1 MCRTC
6 LLLLTDV
13 TAIEADLSAS
23 QQYLQTRA
31 MRVIPL
37 TERSPRDVPAIEAD
51 LSASQQRPQ
60 ARAMQAIP
68 PAVRVIPP
76 AAIPPVVR
84 VIPPA
89 VQVIPR
95 AAIPPAVRVIPPAV
109 RVTCA
114 VRVSQIWLMYQS
126 RECSYQSRLP

>member
-13 TAIEADLSAS
+13 TAIEADLSAR
-23 QQYLQTRA
+23 QTHA
-31 MRVIPL
+31 MWVIPL
-37 TERSPRDVPAIEAD
+37 TERAPRDVPAIEAD

-60 ARAMQAIP
+60 ARAMQ
-68 PAVRVIPP
+68 
-76 AAIPPVVR
+76 

-95 AAIPPAVRVIPPAV
+95 AANPPAVRVIPPAV
-109 RVTCA
+109 RVSSCI
-114 VRVSQIWLMYQS
+114 VRVTQIWLMYQS
-126 RECSYQSRLP
+126 REFSYQSKLPRGRLFRVQRR

>member
-23 QQYLQTRA
+23 QQ
-31 MRVIPL
+31 
-37 TERSPRDVPAIEAD
+37 
-51 LSASQQRPQ
+51 RPQ
-60 ARAMQAIP
+60 ARAMQVIP
-68 PAVRVIPP
+68 PAVRVIPR
-76 AAIPPVVR
+76 AVN
-84 VIPPA
+84 PPA

-109 RVTCA
+109 RVSSCT
-114 VRVSQIWLMYQS
+114 VRVTQIWLMYQS
-126 RECSYQSRLP
+126 REFSYQSKLPRGRLM

>member
-23 QQYLQTRA
+23 QR
-31 MRVIPL
+31 
-37 TERSPRDVPAIEAD
+37 
-51 LSASQQRPQ
+51 RPQ
-60 ARAMQAIP
+60 ARAMQVIP
-68 PAVRVIPP
+68 PAVRVIPR
-76 AAIPPVVR
+76 AVN
-84 VIPPA
+84 PPA

-109 RVTCA
+109 RVSSCI
-114 VRVSQIWLMYQS
+114 VRVTQIWLMYQS
-126 RECSYQSRLP
+126 REFSYQSKLPRGRLM

>member
-13 TAIEADLSAS
+13 TAIEADLSAR
-23 QQYLQTRA
+23 QTHA
-31 MRVIPL
+31 MWVIPL
-37 TERSPRDVPAIEAD
+37 TERAPRDVPAIEAD

-60 ARAMQAIP
+60 ARAMQVIP
-68 PAVRVIPP
+68 PAVRVIPR
-76 AAIPPVVR
+76 AAN
-84 VIPPA
+84 PPA

-109 RVTCA
+109 RVRSCI
-114 VRVSQIWLMYQS
+114 VRVTQIWLMYQS
-126 RECSYQSRLP
+126 

>member
-23 QQYLQTRA
+23 QQ
-31 MRVIPL
+31 
-37 TERSPRDVPAIEAD
+37 
-51 LSASQQRPQ
+51 RPQ
-60 ARAMQAIP
+60 ARAMQVIP
-68 PAVRVIPP
+68 PAVRVIPRAVNPP
-76 AAIPPVVR
+76 AVQVIPR
-84 VIPPA
+84 AANPPA

-109 RVTCA
+109 RVSSCT
-114 VRVSQIWLMYQS
+114 VRVTQIWLMYQS
-126 RECSYQSRLP
+126 REFSYQ